1 MEYSEEQQISFNKYV
16 QGRNIFITGPGG
28 TGKSALIK
36 YIQRDAINR
45 GKYIQ
50 VCALT
55 GCAAVLLECKA
66 KTIHSW
72 SGIGLGKGAIEQLI
86 KKVLKNKHSKAL
98 WKETDILVID
108 EVSMMSLKLFET
120 LDAIGKAVRKNSRP
134 FGGIQLIFS
143 GDFYQLPPVGDKD
156 DPDTSKFCFESE
168 FWFSTFQRQD
178 HIQLQKIFRQNDPVY
193 QSILNQVREGR
204 LKRSSNDALLHN
216 VGRTIDETATLR
228 PTKLFPTRNKVDSI
242 NASEMGKL
250 GGDEVEYKL
259 KYHGD
264 LEMTPN
270 ERLIRHNYSPEQ
282 LKTELEYLKGN
293 LRCDEN
299 IRLKIG
305 SQVMCIVNIDLTNG
319 EMLCNGS
326 QGIVVRF
333 STMDKRQPVVKFTNG
348 YEMTMN
354 YHIWPSENIPG
365 VGVSQLPLILAWA
378 LTIHKAQGATL
389 DVAEIDAGSGIFE
402 CGQTYVALS
411 RVKSLEGLYL
421 TSFDAKKI
429 RIHKKVQ
436 DFYQLLK
443 EYSTQTQV
451 AVAQPVARQEQVA
464 QVAQVAQV
472 VATIVTAIPTIEIP
486 ASDVQALVQVI
497 RLNENENENE

>member
-1 MEYSEEQQISFNKYV
+1 M
-16 QGRNIFITGPGG
+16 
-28 TGKSALIK
+28 
-36 YIQRDAINR
+36 
-45 GKYIQ
+45 
-50 VCALT
+50 
-55 GCAAVLLECKA
+55 CKLA
-66 KTIHSW
+66 
-72 SGIGLGKGAIEQLI
+72 
-86 KKVLKNKHSKAL
+86 
-98 WKETDILVID
+98 
-108 EVSMMSLKLFET
+108 
-120 LDAIGKAVRKNSRP
+120 
-134 FGGIQLIFS
+134 
-143 GDFYQLPPVGDKD
+143 
-156 DPDTSKFCFESE
+156 
-168 FWFSTFQRQD
+168 
-178 HIQLQKIFRQNDPVY
+178 
-193 QSILNQVREGR
+193 
-204 LKRSSNDALLHN
+204 
-216 VGRTIDETATLR
+216 
-228 PTKLFPTRNKVDSI
+228 
-242 NASEMGKL
+242 
-250 GGDEVEYKL
+250 GDEVEYKI

-270 ERLIRHNYSPEQ
+270 ERLIRHNYSPDQ

-365 VGVSQLPLILAWA
+365 LGVSQLPLILAWA

-436 DFYQLLK
+436 EFYQLLK
-443 EYSTQTQV
+443 EYSTQIVVPVSQPIQTQ
-451 AVAQPVARQEQVA
+451 E
-464 QVAQVAQV
+464 QV
-472 VATIVTAIPTIEIP
+472 VATIVTVMPIIEIP